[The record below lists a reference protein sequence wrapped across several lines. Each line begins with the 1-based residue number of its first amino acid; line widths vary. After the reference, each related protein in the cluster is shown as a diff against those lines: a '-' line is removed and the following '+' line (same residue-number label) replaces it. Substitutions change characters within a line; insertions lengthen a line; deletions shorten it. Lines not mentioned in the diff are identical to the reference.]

1 MSRNPVNFFV
11 AIPPVYERGIQ
22 DSRQCGRPWNWRSR
36 PKSWDSSGEFL
47 SLAAGTDIA
56 PLLEGLPGDACQ
68 APHWG
73 YMIEGGV
80 VVTYEDGTTD
90 TCRASDVFY
99 WPPGHSVRVTD
110 DAEVI
115 MFSPQLEHT
124 TVLDH
129 MLAKMTAV

>member
-1 MSRNPVNFFV
+1 MQMLGGASDSVPTVSVPGTLRPRALTLTAVN
-11 AIPPVYERGIQ
+11 GG
-22 DSRQCGRPWNWRSR
+22 SL
-36 PKSWDSSGEFL
+36 SGEFL

-56 PLLEGLPGDACQ
+56 PLLESLPGDACQ
-68 APHWG
+68 ARHWG

-80 VVTYEDGTTD
+80 VVTYEDGTTE

-115 MFSPQLEHT
+115 MFSPQIEHT

>member
-1 MSRNPVNFFV
+1 MRSALELALTTEEWGQFRRVPLPGGRNRHRTV
-11 AIPPVYERGIQ
+11 
-22 DSRQCGRPWNWRSR
+22 
-36 PKSWDSSGEFL
+36 
-47 SLAAGTDIA
+47 
-56 PLLEGLPGDACQ
+56 LEGLPGDACQ